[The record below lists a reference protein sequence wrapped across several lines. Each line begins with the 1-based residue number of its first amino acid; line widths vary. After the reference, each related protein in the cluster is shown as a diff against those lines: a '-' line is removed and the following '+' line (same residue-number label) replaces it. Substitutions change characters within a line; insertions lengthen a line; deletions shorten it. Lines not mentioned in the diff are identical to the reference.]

1 VEQQEKSFGMLRKIE
16 KLMLAFVRAAAI
28 GCIGVLPLL
37 AWLPAAF
44 LTRTGLGG
52 HAEHFIA
59 YLGTAIVVGLAFQE
73 SLRLM
78 VLSVMLMVYA
88 AALEGGQLYIAG
100 RHASFHDLA
109 FSAAGILIGGLL
121 LLIARPIVSG
131 SGNLIRQQCTSRL
144 FGKER

>member
-1 VEQQEKSFGMLRKIE
+1 MKQHERSFKKLRKIE
-16 KLMLAFVRAAAI
+16 KLVLVFVRAAAI

-37 AWLPAAF
+37 TWLPATF
-44 LTRTGLGG
+44 LPRTGLGG

-59 YLGTAIVVGLAFQE
+59 YLGTAVVIGLAFQE

-78 VLSVMLMVYA
+78 VLCVVLIVYA
-88 AALEGGQLYIAG
+88 AALEAGQLYMAG
-100 RHASFHDLA
+100 RNASFHDLA

-131 SGNLIRQQCTSRL
+131 SGNLIRQRYASRL
-144 FGKER
+144 FDKDS